1 MGNEPSIIQFVLNI
15 AGAAAL
21 LIWSVRLVRTGVERA
36 FALQL
41 RRGLRR
47 STHSRFVAAA
57 TGMGVAVLLQSSTAV
72 AILIS
77 NFVAKGG
84 LATAAGLAILLGAD
98 FGSAIVT
105 RILLV
110 PVGGMIPF
118 LLLSGVVLFLRGRQ
132 GKTRQIGRIMIGL
145 ALIFVSL
152 DMVRSVTGPMISSDG
167 TLAAMRYLGTDLA
180 TAFIV
185 GAIFAWLVHSSV
197 AAVLLFVTLAGQN
210 ILPPMAA
217 AAMVLGAN
225 LGGSFIAY
233 VLTLSAPTPARRMV
247 VSNMVLRGG
256 GAALVLWALASTGG
270 MPDFLGE
277 QIAQQIIN
285 LHLGYNLGLAIVA
298 LPLLSMIV
306 AVAERVMPD
315 RPGGLKELHRP
326 SALDQGSLARP
337 EQALACVTRELL
349 RMGESIE
356 IMLRTSWQLFETW
369 DPETAEALH
378 EKGAEVG
385 RTHVAIKHYL
395 ANLNRRELTEQ
406 ESRHSAELATIAFNF
421 DAASE
426 AVANNLVDQ
435 ARRLHADGLAFSE
448 KGREEIADFHDQ
460 VLSNAQKSLNVLMTQ
475 NPDAARDL
483 VAAKDQVRKME
494 QDLQSKHL
502 LRLREGVTESFET
515 SGIHQE
521 TLRLLK
527 LVNTSFSIVGYPIV
541 SQSGDLLA
549 TRLAPEGDRD

>member
-152 DMVRSVTGPMISSDG
+152 DMVRSATGPMISSDG

-306 AVAERVMPD
+306 AVAERMMPD

-521 TLRLLK
+521 TLRILK

>member
-152 DMVRSVTGPMISSDG
+152 DMVRSATGPMISSDG

-521 TLRLLK
+521 TLRILK